1 MADEYVLIDCPNGH
15 NFMGRIAKTGSKEL
29 VLQQLIC
36 PACGR
41 RWESFSYEAIDLTGR
56 EI

>member
-1 MADEYVLIDCPNGH
+1 MADEYILIECPNGH
-15 NFMGRIAKTGSKEL
+15 TFMGRKAKTEVQEL

-36 PACGR
+36 PTCGR
-41 RWESFSYEAIDLTGR
+41 RWESFSHEAIDLTGR